1 MDKYSLKIKNIT
13 DKLLIK
19 NIQINKTKFIN
30 KLYQTIQNTYSSDIN
45 IPKYTIKNLKKIH
58 TINDESLLFKFYK
71 LYKPNEIKS
80 LSDFIR
86 FYIENNLI
94 DIDKIKNDILKNDEL
109 TKLFNEIY
117 FDKDERL
124 EIKDIF
130 YKSILINEIT
140 KILSDIMEFY
150 ILIKLYDFLNDGNKK
165 IIIYAGLYHI
175 DNIKKLLIKYYKYKE
190 IDNYGITNMNDIFSE
205 NRCIKLIPE

>member
-130 YKSILINEIT
+130 YNNI
-140 KILSDIMEFY
+140 F
-150 ILIKLYDFLNDGNKK
+150 LY
-165 IIIYAGLYHI
+165 Y
-175 DNIKKLLIKYYKYKE
+175 
-190 IDNYGITNMNDIFSE
+190 
-205 NRCIKLIPE
+205 

>member
-94 DIDKIKNDILKNDEL
+94 DIDKIKNDILKN
-109 TKLFNEIY
+109 
-117 FDKDERL
+117 FDYSVNNR
-124 EIKDIF
+124 
-130 YKSILINEIT
+130 ILRH
-140 KILSDIMEFY
+140 SFV
-150 ILIKLYDFLNDGNKK
+150 G
-165 IIIYAGLYHI
+165 
-175 DNIKKLLIKYYKYKE
+175 
-190 IDNYGITNMNDIFSE
+190 
-205 NRCIKLIPE
+205 

>member
-19 NIQINKTKFIN
+19 NIQINETKFIN

-130 YKSILINEIT
+130 YNL
-140 KILSDIMEFY
+140 
-150 ILIKLYDFLNDGNKK
+150 
-165 IIIYAGLYHI
+165 
-175 DNIKKLLIKYYKYKE
+175 
-190 IDNYGITNMNDIFSE
+190 
-205 NRCIKLIPE
+205 

>member
-130 YKSILINEIT
+130 YNNIFVSIDILQELESFDLKFIQIEDTYFRLNLYYYDIKNIDEYIRNIINIINIIKNSKKSQ
-140 KILSDIMEFY
+140 Y
-150 ILIKLYDFLNDGNKK
+150 
-165 IIIYAGLYHI
+165 
-175 DNIKKLLIKYYKYKE
+175 KKLARFDSNEQL
-190 IDNYGITNMNDIFSE
+190 
-205 NRCIKLIPE
+205 LA